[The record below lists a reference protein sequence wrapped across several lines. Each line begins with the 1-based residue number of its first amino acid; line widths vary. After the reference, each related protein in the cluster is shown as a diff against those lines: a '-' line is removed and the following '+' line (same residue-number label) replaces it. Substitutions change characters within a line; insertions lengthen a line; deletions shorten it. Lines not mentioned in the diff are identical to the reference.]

1 MYLDMQDSFLT
12 FNRRTSSPVKTET
25 PEGPRVLFTAIV
37 PSEVSR
43 LSEV

>member
-1 MYLDMQDSFLT
+1 MYIDMYDVLIAL
-12 FNRRTSSPVKTET
+12 NRRTSSPVK
-25 PEGPRVLFTAIV
+25 PENPEAPRILFTAIV